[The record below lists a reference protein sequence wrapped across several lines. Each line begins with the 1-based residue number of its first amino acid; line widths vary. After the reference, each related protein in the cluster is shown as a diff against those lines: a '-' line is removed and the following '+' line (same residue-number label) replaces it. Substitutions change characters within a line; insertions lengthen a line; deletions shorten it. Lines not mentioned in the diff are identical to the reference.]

1 MKFSH
6 SQDEITGMWAAGK
19 GEAMWYKLRK
29 IFSIIALAGGISL
42 VWLGFLV
49 LPVKAQQVERLITQ
63 KAFKTEPVVIS
74 TVTVAGKP
82 VKLFSAF
89 KAEGDWLNG
98 LTLQVLNVS
107 SKAITGISYVVFV
120 PLQGREKPL
129 GVILFEGEIPDI
141 KLAGAPQKRVLPFG
155 MISLVLD
162 SETYHGLKTNLE
174 SNKLLSGATEVYLV
188 LQHVS
193 FIDGSYWSGGRYFS
207 SDHKP
212 NE

>member
-1 MKFSH
+1 
-6 SQDEITGMWAAGK
+6 MWAAGK

-29 IFSIIALAGGISL
+29 IFSSIALAGGISL
-42 VWLGFLV
+42 VWLGLLV
-49 LPVKAQQVERLITQ
+49 LPVNAQQVERLITQ

-74 TVTVAGKP
+74 TVSVAGKP
-82 VKLFSAF
+82 VKLSSAF
-89 KAEGDWLNG
+89 NAEGDWLDG
-98 LTLQVLNVS
+98 LTVQVLNVS
-107 SKAITGISYVVFV
+107 PKAITGISYVVFM

-141 KLAGAPQKRVLPFG
+141 KLAGAPKKRVLPFG

-162 SETYHGLKTNLE
+162 RETYRDLKTNLQSKE
-174 SNKLLSGATEVYLV
+174 LLSKVTQVYLV

-193 FIDGSYWSGGRYFS
+193 FSDGSYWSGGRYFS
-207 SDHKP
+207 SDHNP